1 MKKEIKIGEQDV
13 ELNSSAGWFY
23 DYREQF
29 GHDIMPDLLPILE
42 GLLGTLAELNVDG
55 AEEIMLTDEIVGKI
69 IDALATAEITTVF
82 NIAWA
87 MAHNA
92 DDKIKSPKEW
102 ANDFENFPMDEVV
115 PELITLALESS
126 VSSKNAKS
134 LLNKMEQIKTS
145 ASQKS
150 L

>member
-1 MKKEIKIGEQDV
+1 MKKTIKIADQSV

-42 GLLGTLAELNVDG
+42 GLLGTLAELQEGESD
-55 AEEIMLTDEIVGKI
+55 ELILTDEIVGKI
-69 IDALATAEITTVF
+69 IDALATAEITTIF
-82 NIAWA
+82 NITWA

-92 DDKIKSPKEW
+92 DDKIKQPREW
-102 ANDFENFPMDEVV
+102 MNDFETFPVDEVV
-115 PELITLALESS
+115 PELIRMVLESS

-134 LLNKMEQIKTS
+134 LLEKMETIKPLT
-145 ASQKS
+145 
-150 L
+150 